1 MPQQFFYDEQI
12 RRFLLQY
19 IRAFS
24 NFQVEYGKDRAGN
37 KTLITV
43 PVKYGDSTR
52 MVSSILRENSE
63 NKIIPTPMISCYI
76 TGLEYNPERRQD
88 PSFVDKKHIRMRKFD
103 FNSNTY
109 NQQQGNA
116 FTIERLMPVPYT
128 LQMST
133 DIWTSNTNQKL
144 QLMEQILVLFNPAL
158 EIQSTDNYLDWTS
171 LSYIELAGV
180 QFSNRSVPVGV
191 DDMIDIATLQFTLPI
206 YLTAP
211 AKVKK
216 LGVVNKIVA
225 SVFDDQGGI
234 ADGVIDGNIL
244 MGTRMKFTP
253 MNHGIVLLGNTVTIL
268 ERNETTTNKVNPT
281 PLNDPPTKIG
291 PSVTEE
297 GLSADDSA
305 QTADS
310 EGVTTDEED
319 QVISTDVTS
328 WAALINQYGELQSG
342 ISQLRLET
350 TSAVADYD
358 TEIIGTVAF
367 HPSDP
372 YKLLFTVQA
381 DTIPTNDLAA
391 VTKIINPLKSAPDA
405 GLATS
410 AIGQRYLI
418 LAATGSSENADGP
431 DAWKGSDGTQL
442 IAGANDIIQ
451 YSGTKWEISFDASAE
466 KGVHYVT
473 NSNTSIQYKWTGT
486 EWIKS
491 YEGEYRSGEWS
502 IVI

>member
-24 NFQVEYGKDRAGN
+24 NFQVEYGKDRDGN
-37 KTLITV
+37 TTLLTV

-88 PSFVDKKHIRMRKFD
+88 PTFVDKKHIRMRKFD
-103 FNSNTY
+103 INTNTY
-109 NQQQGNA
+109 NTQQGNA

-128 LQMST
+128 LQMAT

-171 LSYIELAGV
+171 LSYIELQQV

-191 DDMIDIATLQFTLPI
+191 DEQIDIATLSFTVPI

-216 LGVVNKIVA
+216 LGVINKIVA
-225 SVFDDQGGI
+225 SIFDDQGGI
-234 ADGVIDGNIL
+234 AEGVIDGQIL
-244 MGTRMKFTP
+244 MGERMKFTP
-253 MNHGIVLLGNTVTIL
+253 MNFGIIVLGNTIQIL
-268 ERNETTTNKVNPT
+268 DRSETTTNKVDYS
-281 PLNDPPTKIG
+281 PLNDPPEKVGT
-291 PSVTEE
+291 
-297 GLSADDSA
+297 DD
-305 QTADS
+305 
-310 EGVTTDEED
+310 V
-319 QVISTDVTS
+319 S
-328 WAALINQYGELQSG
+328 WAALINQYGEMQPG
-342 ISQLRLET
+342 ISQVRLET
-350 TSAVADYD
+350 GGSA
-358 TEIIGTVAF
+358 EIVGTIAF

-372 YKLLFTVQA
+372 YKLLFTIQS
-381 DTIPTNDLAA
+381 DTIPTNDLPA
-391 VTKIINPLKSAPDA
+391 VDKIINPLRSAPDA
-405 GLATS
+405 GLAT
-410 AIGQRYLI
+410 AATGQRYLI
-418 LAATGSSENADGP
+418 LNAIGDADNTDGP
-431 DAWKGSDGTQL
+431 DAWGDL
-442 IAGANDIIQ
+442 VAGANDVIE
-451 YSGTKWEISFDASAE
+451 YTGNKWEVMFDSSNE
-466 KGVHYVT
+466 SGVHYLT
-473 NSNTSIQYKWTGT
+473 NSNTNLQYKYTGN
-486 EWIKS
+486 EWVKS
-491 YEGEYRSGEWS
+491 YEGEYRAGDWS

>member
-24 NFQVEYGKDRAGN
+24 NFQVEYGKDRDGN
-37 KTLITV
+37 TTLLTV

-88 PSFVDKKHIRMRKFD
+88 PTFVDKKHIRMRKFD
-103 FNSNTY
+103 INTNTY
-109 NQQQGNA
+109 NTQQGNA

-128 LQMST
+128 LQMAT

-171 LSYIELAGV
+171 LSYIELQQV

-191 DDMIDIATLQFTLPI
+191 DEQIDIATLSFTVPI

-216 LGVVNKIVA
+216 LGVINKIVA
-225 SVFDDQGGI
+225 SIFDDQGGI
-234 ADGVIDGNIL
+234 AEGVIDGQIL
-244 MGTRMKFTP
+244 MGERMKFTP
-253 MNHGIVLLGNTVTIL
+253 MNFGIIVLGNTIQIL
-268 ERNETTTNKVNPT
+268 DRSETTTNKVDYS
-281 PLNDPPTKIG
+281 PLNDPPEKVGT
-291 PSVTEE
+291 
-297 GLSADDSA
+297 DD
-305 QTADS
+305 
-310 EGVTTDEED
+310 V
-319 QVISTDVTS
+319 S
-328 WAALINQYGELQSG
+328 WAALINQYGEMQPG
-342 ISQLRLET
+342 ISQIRLET
-350 TSAVADYD
+350 GGSA
-358 TEIIGTVAF
+358 EIVGTIAF

-372 YKLLFTVQA
+372 YKLLFTIQS
-381 DTIPTNDLAA
+381 DTIPTNDLPA
-391 VTKIINPLKSAPDA
+391 VDKIINPLRSAPDA
-405 GLATS
+405 GLAT
-410 AIGQRYLI
+410 AATGQRYLI
-418 LAATGSSENADGP
+418 LNAIGDSDNTDGP
-431 DAWKGSDGTQL
+431 DAWGDL
-442 IAGANDIIQ
+442 VAGANDVIE
-451 YSGTKWEISFDASAE
+451 YTGNKWEVMFDSSNE
-466 KGVHYVT
+466 SGVHYLT
-473 NSNTSIQYKWTGT
+473 NSNTNLQYKYTGN
-486 EWIKS
+486 EWVKS
-491 YEGEYRSGEWS
+491 YEGEYRAGDWS

>member
-24 NFQVEYGKDRAGN
+24 NFQVEYGKDRNGN
-37 KTLITV
+37 TTLLTV

-88 PSFVDKKHIRMRKFD
+88 PTFVDKKHIRMRKFD
-103 FNSNTY
+103 INTNTY
-109 NQQQGNA
+109 NTQQGNA

-128 LQMST
+128 LQMAT

-171 LSYIELAGV
+171 LSYIELQQV

-191 DDMIDIATLQFTLPI
+191 DEQIDIATLSFTVPI

-216 LGVVNKIVA
+216 LGVINKIVA
-225 SVFDDQGGI
+225 SIFDDQGGI
-234 ADGVIDGNIL
+234 AEGVIDGQIL
-244 MGTRMKFTP
+244 MGERMKFTP
-253 MNHGIVLLGNTVTIL
+253 MNFGIIVLGNTIQIL
-268 ERNETTTNKVNPT
+268 DRSETTTNKVDYS
-281 PLNDPPTKIG
+281 PLNDPPEKVGT
-291 PSVTEE
+291 
-297 GLSADDSA
+297 DD
-305 QTADS
+305 
-310 EGVTTDEED
+310 V
-319 QVISTDVTS
+319 S
-328 WAALINQYGELQSG
+328 WAALINQYGEMHPG
-342 ISQLRLET
+342 ISQIRLET
-350 TSAVADYD
+350 GGSA
-358 TEIIGTVAF
+358 EIVGTIAF

-372 YKLLFTVQA
+372 YKLLFTIQL
-381 DTIPTNDLAA
+381 DTIPTNDLPA
-391 VTKIINPLKSAPDA
+391 VDKIINPLRSAPDA
-405 GLATS
+405 GLAT
-410 AIGQRYLI
+410 AATGQRYLI
-418 LAATGSSENADGP
+418 LNAIGDADNRDGP
-431 DAWKGSDGTQL
+431 DAWGDL
-442 IAGANDIIQ
+442 VAGANDVIE
-451 YSGTKWEISFDASAE
+451 YTGNKWEVMFDSSNE
-466 KGVHYVT
+466 SGVHYLT
-473 NSNTSIQYKWTGT
+473 NSNTNLQYKYTGT
-486 EWIKS
+486 EWVKS
-491 YEGEYRSGEWS
+491 YEGEYRAGDWS